1 MAAMNYTH
9 ILFDLDGTLTD
20 PGLGITSAVMY
31 ALERYGIRVDDR
43 RELYR
48 FIGPPLVDS
57 FMRYY
62 GFSAADARA
71 AVDVYREYFTDR
83 GIFENEVYPGIPELL
98 ETLCGAGCRLLVA
111 TSKPTVFARQILD
124 HFGLLPRFLLVSGTS
139 LKGRSA
145 SKEEVIETALLDAG
159 ITDRRR
165 CVMVGDR
172 FYDTEAAA
180 RCGLDSIGVLYGYG
194 SPEELKNAV
203 WLAPDPASLG
213 AFLLI

>member
-1 MAAMNYTH
+1 MRYDT

-20 PGLGITSAVMY
+20 PADGICRSIKY
-31 ALERYGIRVDDR
+31 ALEKAGLPVEPKEAYHKW
-43 RELYR
+43 
-48 FIGPPLVDS
+48 IGPPLADS
-57 FMRYY
+57 FQR
-62 GFSAADARA
+62 FAHVSPEQAETL
-71 AVDVYREYFTDR
+71 VQSYRERFSVT
-83 GIFENEVYPGIPELL
+83 GMFENEVYPGIPELL